1 MIELQVEKMTCG
13 GCAVRVTRAIQ
24 ALDDEAKVKVDLP
37 GKIVHVESEIDSVSL
52 AQAVTAAGYPARA
65 RT

>member
-1 MIELQVEKMTCG
+1 MIELQVKKMTCG

-24 ALDDEAKVKVDLP
+24 ALDNEAKVKVDLP
-37 GKIVHVESEIDSVSL
+37 GKIVYVESDMDSASL
-52 AQAVTAAGYPARA
+52 TQAVTAAGYPAQA